1 MRHLK
6 NTYAQNSFEGF
17 KSFMQGVDFWNSG
30 DTYYFL
36 NDNIPLEGKT
46 YTDKKGNKHI
56 KGEKK
61 APWRFSFR
69 VISKYSGTEIYR
81 WLTDDSKLDEAI
93 DFFFYLFSED
103 PLKDHITNM
112 VRFCYPGIY
121 NITRN
126 ASQFEDLLN
135 KGEYISKKIAT
146 TFGITATPSGK
157 NTTTPTYNDWIR
169 AIEKNLEKD
178 YRYFTTAL
186 DVARITRNRET
197 AHNIINN
204 PNKWALTLLFLLHC
218 HIGTCLLL
226 IHKYGIPK
234 DLETQFNKFRRDRV
248 VINTSENAIVS
259 LDRPITYS
267 DTKATN
273 RREVLLPLFESR
285 EYQLKIK
292 LNEGNMFDL
301 KVTIPGNWGEDICI
315 NIDCKAKIAD
325 VKVGSDF
332 DCRDTGSSPIEDT
345 SSPEIESPT
354 TEKEEINVSTIGR
367 IPAHTRATVGDPIN
381 NTHTQSKTNTTL
393 ITLLLGII
401 AIIAIVLLLGKGQSI
416 EQNVTV
422 ITGKEQ
428 VEKSK
433 DNEEKSSDNPVS
445 IGKPENPGVQPQEVS
460 NGGTTPRPT
469 PAKPTP
475 KPQPKVDANY
485 EAGMAAYNA
494 GEGLEAIKRFQA
506 SGSAEAYYML
516 GTIYERGLG
525 SIAANQMKARDY
537 YKKAKNLG
545 SEKAKAKL

>member
-1 MRHLK
+1 MDTMRHLK
-6 NTYAQNSFEGF
+6 NTYAQFSFVEF
-17 KSFMQGVDFWNSG
+17 KSFMKGVDFWNSG

-112 VRFCYPGIY
+112 VRFCYPRIY

-301 KVTIPGNWGEDICI
+301 KVTIPGNWREDICI
-315 NIDCKAKIAD
+315 NIDCMAKIAD

-332 DCRDTGSSPIEDT
+332 DCRDTPPPPTQEPLSEEKKPT
-345 SSPEIESPT
+345 SSNDKNTNDNSP
-354 TEKEEINVSTIGR
+354 K
-367 IPAHTRATVGDPIN
+367 N
-381 NTHTQSKTNTTL
+381 NSNNNHVETPTSKTHTQNNSTL
-393 ITLLLGII
+393 IILLLAIIVII
-401 AIIAIVLLLGKGQSI
+401 AVVLLLGKGSSV

-422 ITGKEQ
+422 ITGTEQ
-428 VEKSK
+428 VAEPKT
-433 DNEEKSSDNPVS
+433 DD
-445 IGKPENPGVQPQEVS
+445 GKPSDGPNTTERPGNLEGEPGQGPGDKTPPPVQP
-460 NGGTTPRPT
+460 
-469 PAKPTP
+469 PTP
-475 KPQPKVDANY
+475 KPQPKVDTNY
-485 EAGMAAYNA
+485 EAGMAAYTA
-494 GEGLEAIKRFQA
+494 GEGLEAIKKFQA
-506 SGSAEAYYML
+506 SGSADAYYML
-516 GTIYERGLG
+516 GVIYENGCG